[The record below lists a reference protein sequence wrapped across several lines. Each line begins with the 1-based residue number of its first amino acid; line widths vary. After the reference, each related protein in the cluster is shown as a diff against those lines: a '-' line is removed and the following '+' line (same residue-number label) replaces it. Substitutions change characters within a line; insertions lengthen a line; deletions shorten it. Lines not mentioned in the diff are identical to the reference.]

1 MSLFDFIKSKQ
12 FFKNLGIITAVF
24 FVILIIA
31 FVGMNF
37 YTRHGKEYIMPEIE
51 GSLME
56 DIDQI
61 EEMDMFK
68 VIVLDSIYTPGEHAG
83 KIISQD
89 PKAESKI
96 KKGRKIY
103 VVVTSSIGENIPMPN
118 CKDQSVRSAVNQ
130 LTNAGLRVG
139 KFIFNIGDFNNVVV
153 GQRYRGKPIEEGSDI
168 QRGEEIDLI
177 VEMNQEKYSTTMP
190 NIIGLTEPEAEKK
203 LWEAALN
210 VGKKTFE
217 GKKDIVHSRVVSFS
231 PNTTSVSKGSTITIN
246 FMNDTKSN
254 YKDRVKKFKM
264 SNIAVEDADIQL
276 IETSDEL

>member
-68 VIVLDSIYTPGEHAG
+68 IIVLDSIYTPGEHAG